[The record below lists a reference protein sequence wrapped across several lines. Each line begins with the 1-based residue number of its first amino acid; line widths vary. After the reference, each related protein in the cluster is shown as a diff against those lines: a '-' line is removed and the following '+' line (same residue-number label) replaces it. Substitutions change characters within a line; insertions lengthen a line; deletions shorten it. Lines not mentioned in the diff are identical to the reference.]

1 MGHPHS
7 SGPRREA
14 AYRRSVGRTGPLIGV
29 PPAQNLPF
37 FTLHRPSGR
46 PGRPPAVFNFPRAQ
60 GTMTTTKNTIR
71 STWSMKK
78 LSLLA
83 LCLTALFSFSV
94 QVQADPGQFNVL
106 LYTKMEGF
114 HHKAVNEGVQA
125 MRQMAQKH
133 HFNIDWHEDA
143 NMFSD
148 ERLARYDAIVFLM
161 TTGDVLNE
169 DQRAAMKRFI
179 QSGNGFVG
187 IHSASDTLYG
197 WEWYTKLVGR
207 MFRIHPVIQTAELQV
222 VDRAFPKVERM
233 PERFLWT
240 DEYYDFGPELTD
252 NLNYILI
259 IDESTYEPAAKD
271 RKSTRL
277 NSSHV
282 RI

>member
-1 MGHPHS
+1 
-7 SGPRREA
+7 
-14 AYRRSVGRTGPLIGV
+14 
-29 PPAQNLPF
+29 
-37 FTLHRPSGR
+37 
-46 PGRPPAVFNFPRAQ
+46 
-60 GTMTTTKNTIR
+60 
-71 STWSMKK
+71 MKRF
-78 LSLLA
+78 SLLT
-83 LCLTALFSFSV
+83 LCLAALFSFSV

-125 MRQMAQKH
+125 MRLMAKKH

-161 TTGDVLNE
+161 TTGSILNE
-169 DQRAAMKRFI
+169 DQQAAMQRFI
-179 QSGNGFVG
+179 QSGKGFVG
-187 IHSASDTLYG
+187 IHSASDTLYE

-222 VDRAFPKVERM
+222 IDRSFPGVERM

-252 NLNYILI
+252 NLNYILT
-259 IDESTYEPAAKD
+259 IDESTYEPAA
-271 RKSTRL
+271 
-277 NSSHV
+277 NWGHVSSEGMGEFHPLAWYQYFDGGRSFYTALGHV
-282 RI
+282 PETFSDDLFLEHIYGGLYWAATGRGIRE